1 MSSPEADP
9 AQALL
14 ALLRE
19 AVVKPHEVARVLDSM
34 SHAQRVQAIRAVGR
48 NEQRR
53 LYEAVDG
60 FRALSMT
67 DMVVAAAP
75 AMTTVRHY
83 GKNTLPAFSHFEK
96 RFCRP
101 PDADSQQPDR
111 LWGYNF
117 SPMGWLVGPGYFVLR
132 PDAARGELLV
142 DYNLVPTPAAGT
154 TAGMAADTAAHPADW
169 PEIRP
174 NERGVSRFVY
184 GFMIDTLR
192 GVSQHVTVG
201 AAARKGRNLGS
212 WFLLC
217 REG

>member
-1 MSSPEADP
+1 MSSPDSDP
-9 AQALL
+9 AHALL

-19 AVVKPHEVARVLDSM
+19 AVVKPHEVGRALDSM
-34 SHAQRVQAIRAVGR
+34 SHAERVQAVRAVGR
-48 NEQRR
+48 SEQRR
-53 LYEAVDG
+53 LYEAVAG
-60 FRALSMT
+60 FRALAMT
-67 DMVVAAAP
+67 DVVSAAAP
-75 AMTTVRHY
+75 AMTMVRHY

-96 RFCRP
+96 RFARP
-101 PDADSQQPDR
+101 ADADPQRPDR

-132 PDAARGELLV
+132 PDAERAELLV
-142 DYNLVPTPAAGT
+142 DYNQLPS
-154 TAGMAADTAAHPADW
+154 AHPADW

-201 AAARKGRNLGS
+201 SAARKGRDLGS

-217 REG
+217 REA

>member
-1 MSSPEADP
+1 MPSSDSDP
-9 AQALL
+9 AQALV
-14 ALLRE
+14 ALLRD

-34 SHAQRVQAIRAVGR
+34 SHPERVRAIRAVGG

-53 LYEAVDG
+53 LYEAVSG
-60 FRALSMT
+60 FRTLAMT
-67 DMVVAAAP
+67 DIVSAATP
-75 AMTTVRHY
+75 AMTMVRHY

-101 PDADSQQPDR
+101 VEADPQQPDR

-117 SPMGWLVGPGYFVLR
+117 SSMGWLVGPGYFVLR

-142 DYNLVPTPAAGT
+142 DYNLLPT
-154 TAGMAADTAAHPADW
+154 AHPADW
-169 PEIRP
+169 PAIRS
-174 NERGVSRFVY
+174 NERGASRFVY

-201 AAARKGRNLGS
+201 SAARNGRDLGS

-217 REG
+217 REA

>member
-1 MSSPEADP
+1 MSSPDSDP
-9 AQALL
+9 AEALV

-19 AVVKPHEVARVLDSM
+19 AVVKPHEVARALDSM

-67 DMVVAAAP
+67 DMVAATTS
-75 AMTTVRHY
+75 AMTRVRHY

-101 PDADSQQPDR
+101 PDADPQQPDR

-142 DYNLVPTPAAGT
+142 DYNLLPP
-154 TAGMAADTAAHPADW
+154 AHPADW

-201 AAARKGRNLGS
+201 SAARKDRDLGS

-217 REG
+217 REA